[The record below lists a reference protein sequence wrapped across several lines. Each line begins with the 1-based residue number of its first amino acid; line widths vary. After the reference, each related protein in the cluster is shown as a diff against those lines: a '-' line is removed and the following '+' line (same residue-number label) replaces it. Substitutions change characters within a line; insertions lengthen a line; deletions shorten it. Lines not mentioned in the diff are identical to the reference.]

1 MKLRT
6 PTYGRRAFT
15 LMEMLVVVLIIA
27 ILASLIVPNLI
38 KKADQ
43 AKVAKATADIS
54 SLEDALQGYRLDND
68 AFPTTDEGLQA
79 LTVQPSDARNWK
91 GPYLTHN
98 VPLDPW
104 GNAYVYQSPG
114 PAGEDY
120 LVSSYGPD
128 GQPGGNDDITSDDQ

>member
-6 PTYGRRAFT
+6 PSHGRRAFT

-38 KKADQ
+38 KKADE

-54 SLEDALQGYRLDND
+54 SLEDSLQAYRLDNGTY
-68 AFPTTDEGLQA
+68 PTTDEGLQA

-91 GPYLTHN
+91 GPYLTKG

-104 GNAYVYQSPG
+104 GNQYQYVSPG

-120 LVSSYGPD
+120 LVTSYGPD
-128 GQPGGNDDITSDDQ
+128 GQPGGNDDITSDD